1 MSNECVMPAGDY
13 YIGDLCYVMHE
24 EWDEVCEEFFKG
36 RTDHGCNEGE
46 LKLADGRRF
55 VSFNTAYG
63 DGTYNDQY
71 GNYYHVDAG
80 LIGCIKMADIREK
93 VPFSGTNVVS
103 FLKDFTCSSDGKR
116 LRFGHIVIDTDP
128 PYEEEEEEEDEYE
141 EEY

>member
-1 MSNECVMPAGDY
+1 MSNEYVMPAGDY

-24 EWDEVCEEFFKG
+24 EWDEVCSLFFKD
-36 RTDHGCNEGE
+36 RTDHGCNQGE

-80 LIGCIKMADIREK
+80 LIGCIKLADVRET
-93 VPFSGTNVVS
+93 VPFSGTNIVT
-103 FLKDFTCSSDGKR
+103 FHTDFTCSSDGKK

-128 PYEEEEEEEDEYE
+128 PYEEEEEDEYE
-141 EEY
+141 EEEEY